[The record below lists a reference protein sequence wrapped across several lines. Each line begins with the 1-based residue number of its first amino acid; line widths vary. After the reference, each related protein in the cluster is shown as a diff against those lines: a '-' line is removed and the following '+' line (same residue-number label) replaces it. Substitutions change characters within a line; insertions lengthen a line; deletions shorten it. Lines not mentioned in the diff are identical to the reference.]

1 MVVGAGH
8 AGCEAARAAAR
19 AGARTLLLSLSLDRV
34 AWQPCNPAVGGPGK
48 SQLVREVDALGG
60 VIGAVADRTAVQR
73 QRLNASK
80 GPAVWALR
88 AQTDKRAYSEEM
100 ARELDA
106 VGPALHLREGMATSL
121 ELDGNGAVCGIR
133 TQFGAV
139 FRAPAVVL
147 TTGTFMNGRIWVGR
161 HSTEAGRAGEGA
173 SKGLTEELQGLG
185 FETGRLKTGT
195 PARVD
200 RRTID
205 FSGLEEQPGDPDA
218 GWFSFDP
225 AEHIQREQLSC
236 YITRTTPSTHE
247 LIQANLHETP
257 TYGGWATSD
266 GPRYCPSIEDKVVRF
281 PDKDSHQVFLEP
293 EGLNTPEIYVQGLST
308 GMPEHLQLAMLHTLP
323 GMEECRMLRPAY
335 AVEYDYVPATQC
347 WATLETKRV
356 EGLFLSG
363 QLNGTTGYEEAAAQG
378 LVAGLN
384 AARKAAGKP
393 LVTLPR
399 ETSYIGTLIDDLVTK
414 DIREPYRMLTSRSEH
429 RLLLRSDNADAR
441 LTPLGRDLGLVDG
454 RMWEIFQEKQAQI
467 EAEIDRLKTTRVQG
481 DSDLARAFAEISGQA
496 APGSGRACS
505 LEELL
510 KRPKASYGTL
520 EAQGAGRAELSDVV
534 KESVEVRIKYSG
546 FIENAR
552 RQRERN
558 AEKFGEAIPPDVNF
572 AAIQNMSFEAR
583 EKLAAVRPATVGQA
597 SRIGGV
603 RATDI
608 NCLVL
613 HLEVLRRKAAPAA
626 QEMHVTKKQARKQII
641 QAEMHRRGRAARS
654 EGTVAK

>member
-1 MVVGAGH
+1 VH
-8 AGCEAARAAAR
+8 
-19 AGARTLLLSLSLDRV
+19 
-34 AWQPCNPAVGGPGK
+34 
-48 SQLVREVDALGG
+48 EVDALGG

-106 VGPALHLREGMATSL
+106 TGPNLHLREGMATAL
-121 ELDGNGAVCGIR
+121 ELDGGGEVRGVR
-133 TQFGAV
+133 TQFGAT
-139 FRAPAVVL
+139 FWAPAVVL

-200 RRTID
+200 RRSID
-205 FSGLEEQPGDPDA
+205 FSGLEEQPGDPGA

-225 AEHIQREQLSC
+225 AEHVQRAQLSC
-236 YITRTTPSTHE
+236 HITRTTRSTHQ
-247 LIQANLHETP
+247 LIEENLHETP

-293 EGLNTPEIYVQGLST
+293 EGLDTPEIYVQGLST
-308 GMPEHLQLAMLHTLP
+308 GMPEHLQLEMLHTLP
-323 GMEECRMLRPAY
+323 GMEQCRMLRPAY

-347 WATLETKRV
+347 WATLETKRIG
-356 EGLFLSG
+356 GLFLSG

-384 AARKAAGKP
+384 AARKAAGEP

-441 LTPLGRDLGLVDG
+441 LTPLGRDLGLVGD
-454 RMWEIFQEKQAQI
+454 RMWGIFLEKQAQI
-467 EAEIDRLKTTRVQG
+467 DAEMERLENTRVQG
-481 DSDLARAFAEISGQA
+481 DSGLAKAFAEVSGQA

-510 KRPKASYGTL
+510 KRPKATYGTL
-520 EAQGAGRAELSDVV
+520 EAHGAGVEDLPDTV
-534 KESVEVRIKYSG
+534 KESVEIRIKYSG

-558 AEKFGEAIPPDVNF
+558 AEKFGEEIPRALDF
-572 AAIQNMSFEAR
+572 SAIQNMSFEAK
-583 EKLAAVRPATVGQA
+583 EKLTTIRPATIGQA

-613 HLEVLRRKAAPAA
+613 HLEVLRRQEAARDPAP
-626 QEMHVTKKQARKQII
+626 EPHMTKKQARKQMI
-641 QAEMHRRGRAARS
+641 QEEFRRRSAAEQGAGA
-654 EGTVAK
+654 VAK

>member
-1 MVVGAGH
+1 
-8 AGCEAARAAAR
+8 
-19 AGARTLLLSLSLDRV
+19 
-34 AWQPCNPAVGGPGK
+34 VGGPGK
-48 SQLVREVDALGG
+48 SQLVHEVDALGG
-60 VIGAVADRTAVQR
+60 LIGAVADRTAVQR

-100 ARELDA
+100 ARELGA
-106 VGPALHLREGMATSL
+106 AGPNLHLREGMATAL
-121 ELDGNGAVCGIR
+121 ELDEGGEVRGVR
-133 TQFGAV
+133 TQFGST
-139 FRAPAVVL
+139 FWAPAVVL

-200 RRTID
+200 RRSID
-205 FSGLEEQPGDPDA
+205 FSGLEEQPGDPGA

-225 AEHIQREQLSC
+225 AEHVQREQLSC
-236 YITRTTPSTHE
+236 YLTRTTRSTHQ
-247 LIQANLHETP
+247 LIEENLHETP

-293 EGLNTPEIYVQGLST
+293 EGMDTPEIYVQGLST
-308 GMPEHLQLAMLHTLP
+308 GMPEHLQLEMLHTLP
-323 GMEECRMLRPAY
+323 GMEQCRMLRPAY

-356 EGLFLSG
+356 GGLFLSG

-384 AARKAAGKP
+384 AARKAAGEP

-441 LTPLGRDLGLVDG
+441 MTPLGRDLGLVGD
-454 RMWEIFQEKQAQI
+454 RMWSIFREKQAQI
-467 EAEIDRLKTTRVQG
+467 DAEMERLENTRVQG
-481 DSDLARAFAEISGQA
+481 DSGIARAFAEVSGQA

-505 LEELL
+505 LEELM
-510 KRPKASYGTL
+510 KRPKATYRTL
-520 EAQGAGRAELSDVV
+520 EAHGAGIDDLPDTV
-534 KESVEVRIKYSG
+534 KDSVEIRIKYSG

-558 AEKFGEAIPPDVNF
+558 AEKFGEAIPRALDF
-572 AAIQNMSFEAR
+572 SAIQNMSFEAK
-583 EKLAAVRPATVGQA
+583 EKLTAIRPATVGQA

-608 NCLVL
+608 NCLIL
-613 HLEVLRRKAAPAA
+613 HLEVLRRQEAAGRSAPGP
-626 QEMHVTKKQARKQII
+626 HKTKKQARKQMI
-641 QAEMHRRGRAARS
+641 QAEIHRRSAA
-654 EGTVAK
+654 EQDAGAVAK